1 MNRRLLTILSGTV
14 PSEIIEHVCNSYD
27 VVGDIA
33 IIRLDEEVQGFSS
46 VVAEAIMKPHKN
58 VKAVFAQTGA
68 VRGEFRL
75 RKLSHIA
82 GENRT
87 TTIHKESACM
97 FHVDVENCYFSPR
110 LLHERKRIAGQVS
123 AGEVVVNMFA
133 GVGCF
138 SILIA
143 KRSNANKVFSID
155 INPVAVQYMQENVRV
170 NGVYGRVIPMLGD
183 AKDII
188 LKRLRRVADR
198 VLMPLPEKAL
208 EYLPYAVLALK
219 PSGGMIH
226 YYDFEYA
233 DKKKEAIEK
242 VKLKVAEGLESLG
255 VVFDTCF
262 SRVVRSTGPHWYQVV
277 LDIKISDSNLT
288 SINSL

>member
-1 MNRRLLTILSGTV
+1 ML
-14 PSEIIEHVCNSYD
+14 PPEIMEHVCNSYD

-33 IIRLDEEVQGFSS
+33 IVRLDEESQGFNS
-46 VVAEAIMKPHKN
+46 VVAEAIMNLHKN
-58 VKAVFAQTGA
+58 VKTVLAQTGA
-68 VRGEFRL
+68 VHGEFRL

-87 TTIHKESACM
+87 TTIHRESACI
-97 FHVDVENCYFSPR
+97 FHVDVESCYFSPR

-138 SILIA
+138 SLLIA
-143 KRSNANKVFSID
+143 KHSNADKVFSID
-155 INPVAVQYMQENVRV
+155 INPAAVQYMQENIRV
-170 NGVYGRVIPMLGD
+170 NGLYGRVVPMLGD

-188 LKRLRRVADR
+188 LKRLCRVADR

-219 PSGGMIH
+219 PSGGIIH

-233 DKKKEAIEK
+233 DKKEEAIEK
-242 VKLKVAEGLESLG
+242 AKLKIAERLESLG
-255 VVFDTCF
+255 VVFGMSF

-277 LDIKISDSNLT
+277 LDIKIADP
-288 SINSL
+288 SLASYA

>member
-1 MNRRLLTILSGTV
+1 MSRRLRTILSGKL
-14 PSEIIEHVCNSYD
+14 PSEIIEQMYNSYD

-33 IIRLDEEVQGFSS
+33 IIRLDEKSERFSNI
-46 VVAEAIMKPHKN
+46 VAEVIMNSHKN
-58 VKAVFAQTGA
+58 VKTILAQTGG
-68 VRGEFRL
+68 VHGEFRL
-75 RKLSHIA
+75 RKLNHIA

-87 TTIHKESACM
+87 TTIHRESACT
-97 FHVDVENCYFSPR
+97 FHVDVESCYFSPR
-110 LLHERKRIAGQVS
+110 LLYERKRIGGQVK

-143 KRSNANKVFSID
+143 KHSAADKVFSID
-155 INPVAVQYMQENVRV
+155 INPAALQYMCENIRV
-170 NGVYGRVIPMLGD
+170 NGAYGRVVPMLGD

-188 LKRLRRVADR
+188 QKSLHRVADR

-208 EYLPYAVLALK
+208 EYLPYAILALK

-233 DKKKEAIEK
+233 DKKEEAVEK
-242 VKLKVAEGLESLG
+242 VKLKVAERLESLG
-255 VVFDTCF
+255 VVFGICF

-288 SINSL
+288 LINSP

>member
-1 MNRRLLTILSGTV
+1 MNRRLRTILSGTL
-14 PSEIIEHVCNSYD
+14 PPEIIEHLYNSYD
-27 VVGDIA
+27 VIGDIA
-33 IIRLDEEVQGFSS
+33 IVRLDKESQGFSS
-46 VVAEAIMKPHKN
+46 IVAEAIMKSNKN
-58 VKAVFAQTGA
+58 VKTILAQTGA
-68 VRGEFRL
+68 VHGEFRL

-82 GENRT
+82 GEDRT

-97 FHVDVENCYFSPR
+97 FHVDVESCYFSPR

-143 KRSNANKVFSID
+143 KRSNADKVFSID

-188 LKRLRRVADR
+188 LKRLRRVASR
-198 VLMPLPEKAL
+198 VLMPLPQKAL
-208 EYLPYAVLALK
+208 EYLLYAVLALK

-226 YYDFEYA
+226 YFDFEYA
-233 DKKKEAIEK
+233 EKKEEAIEK
-242 VKLKVAEGLESLG
+242 VKLKAAERLESLG
-255 VVFDTCF
+255 VVFDVCF

-277 LDIKISDSNLT
+277 LDIKVADP
-288 SINSL
+288 SLASYA